1 MKKSNNIISDWLDKY
16 GNPEIDKKVEM
27 ELEKITKEIY
37 NKFIDDAYKNY
48 GDSHTTFLNGF
59 TMVKPMVHSKET
71 FINECKSNE
80 KFAKKWGVK
89 ITERELSFEE
99 RKKYGIDILGY
110 ESLLDY
116 GHSQNDDDIILEL
129 LNEWNI
135 PTKIITL
142 QYKEEKVSY
151 YE

>member
-16 GNPEIDKKVEM
+16 GDPEIDKKVEM
-27 ELEKITKEIY
+27 ELEKITKGIY
-37 NKFIDDAYKNY
+37 YKFIDNAYKNY

-59 TMVKPMVHSKET
+59 AMVKPMVHSKET

>member
-59 TMVKPMVHSKET
+59 AMVKPMVHSKET

>member
-1 MKKSNNIISDWLDKY
+1 MNERYNQM
-16 GNPEIDKKVEM
+16 IDG
-27 ELEKITKEIY
+27 
-37 NKFIDDAYKNY
+37 AYKNY

-59 TMVKPMVHSKET
+59 AMVKPMVHSKET
-71 FINECKSNE
+71 FINECKSNK

-99 RKKYGIDILGY
+99 RQNYGVDILGY

-129 LNEWNI
+129 LNIWNV
-135 PTKIITL
+135 PTKVITL
-142 QYKEEKVSY
+142 DYKNEIVKY
-151 YE
+151 YEY

>member
-1 MKKSNNIISDWLDKY
+1 MNERYNQM
-16 GNPEIDKKVEM
+16 IDG
-27 ELEKITKEIY
+27 
-37 NKFIDDAYKNY
+37 AYKNY

-59 TMVKPMVHSKET
+59 AMVKPMAHSKET
-71 FINECKSNE
+71 FINECKSNK

-99 RKKYGIDILGY
+99 RTNYGVDILGY

-129 LNEWNI
+129 LNIWNV
-135 PTKIITL
+135 PTKVITL
-142 QYKEEKVSY
+142 DYKNEIVEY